1 MSAPVLLEPVPSVPG
16 QRAAD
21 PGAVL
26 VVRPG
31 RGGVAAFA
39 SRASAELRACG
50 WRVDELV
57 LPDEGSAMRVAL
69 GATARQ
75 RQAIE
80 RADVLHVELGCL
92 DLAPYWFAALSSN
105 SRPLV
110 VVAHDAPRVVLAPG
124 SGLIGTGSRWR
135 DVVGHRILSPAV
147 DGVLARRVARRA
159 AVGVVLSEGAR
170 TAWTDD
176 APRRIV
182 VADHGADPPT
192 PGRCRPSSG
201 EYALFAG
208 YIGPGKGIDTLLEA
222 WGLIASPGGLPLV
235 IAGGNTGGIEDAAY
249 EGHLREL
256 SSRLPSP
263 PRWLGFVS
271 DLEFTRLVAE
281 AALVVAPY
289 RRSNPASGV
298 LVRAMVEGRAVVA
311 TRVPAALDCLED
323 GVSGLLVEP
332 DDSQALAEALELA
345 MRDPG
350 LRDRLGAAAASTAA
364 RRFTWPRYI
373 ERLTDAYRIAV
384 DSA

>member
-1 MSAPVLLEPVPSVPG
+1 
-16 QRAAD
+16 
-21 PGAVL
+21 
-26 VVRPG
+26 
-31 RGGVAAFA
+31 
-39 SRASAELRACG
+39 
-50 WRVDELV
+50 
-57 LPDEGSAMRVAL
+57 
-69 GATARQ
+69 
-75 RQAIE
+75 
-80 RADVLHVELGCL
+80 
-92 DLAPYWFAALSSN
+92 
-105 SRPLV
+105 
-110 VVAHDAPRVVLAPG
+110 
-124 SGLIGTGSRWR
+124 
-135 DVVGHRILSPAV
+135 
-147 DGVLARRVARRA
+147 
-159 AVGVVLSEGAR
+159 
-170 TAWTDD
+170 
-176 APRRIV
+176 
-182 VADHGADPPT
+182 
-192 PGRCRPSSG
+192 
-201 EYALFAG
+201 
-208 YIGPGKGIDTLLEA
+208 
-222 WGLIASPGGLPLV
+222 V